1 MIRVFIFDMDGTLT
15 PSKQPMTLSIGKMLA
30 KFLSKKY
37 VGVISGASFP
47 QFKKQFISQLPQ
59 NANIGNLFI
68 LPMNGSEL
76 WEYDGKKW
84 TCVYR
89 EFLKPAELTKIKN
102 AFLKI
107 AKKFPPEKKVW
118 GTILDNRG
126 SQITFSGLGSKAPLD
141 KKALWDPHQKKR
153 KAMRVFL
160 KKLLPDFE
168 ITIGGT
174 TSIDVTRKGITK
186 AFGVQRAL
194 ALYGFEKKE
203 VVFVGD
209 ALFPGGNDYPVQRLG
224 IKSIRV
230 FGPDDTLKVLR
241 RPW

>member
-15 PSKQPMTLSIGKMLA
+15 ESKQSMTVSMGKELA
-30 KFLSKKY
+30 ELLTKKH

-47 QFKKQFISQLPQ
+47 QFKKQFISHLPK

-76 WEYDGKKW
+76 WEHDGKKW
-84 TCVYR
+84 ACVYQ
-89 EFLKPAELTKIKN
+89 EVLKPAEITKIKN
-102 AFLKI
+102 AFLKV
-107 AKKFPPEKKVW
+107 AKKFPPEEKVW
-118 GTILDNRG
+118 GDILDNRG

-141 KKALWDPHQKKR
+141 KKALWDPEQKKR
-153 KAMRVFL
+153 KKMRLFL
-160 KKLLPDFE
+160 KKLLPNFE

-186 AFGVQRAL
+186 AFGVKRAM
-194 ALYGFEKKE
+194 AIYGFKKKE

-209 ALFPGGNDYPVQRLG
+209 AIFPGGNDYAVSRIG
-224 IKSIRV
+224 IQSVKV
-230 FGPDDTLKVLR
+230 AGPDDTRKVLR
-241 RPW
+241 RSW